1 VLKTGDFP
9 HSGWQLGRQTRS
21 FARRCHIYG
30 SIADHDRCHGSV
42 LPARRI
48 REARQVGPEAPRSFV
63 RDVVDLPFAGRRPKG
78 RHRAEQAA
86 FGRVGLSLVFCIPQ
100 PKLKSYLELVLLLI
114 VLLLY
119 FQLRKSVRNV
129 ADAPDEL
136 LDERQI
142 AIRNS
147 GYLHAYR
154 WLSALML
161 IYAVVFIGIY
171 EIFLGNLNWAVNIK
185 FTQPILAFCMWV
197 ACLPSMVLAWQLPTE
212 QFIPEESK

>member
-1 VLKTGDFP
+1 
-9 HSGWQLGRQTRS
+9 
-21 FARRCHIYG
+21 
-30 SIADHDRCHGSV
+30 
-42 LPARRI
+42 
-48 REARQVGPEAPRSFV
+48 
-63 RDVVDLPFAGRRPKG
+63 
-78 RHRAEQAA
+78 
-86 FGRVGLSLVFCIPQ
+86 
-100 PKLKSYLELVLLLI
+100 LLLI

-171 EIFLGNLNWAVNIK
+171 EIFLGNSNWVVHIK
-185 FTQPILAFCMWV
+185 FTQPIIAFCMWV

>member
-1 VLKTGDFP
+1 MTDQEGNKYYWSAGVTKNEVIESLNDNRPSIFRNQFNRRALVL
-9 HSGWQLGRQTRS
+9 
-21 FARRCHIYG
+21 
-30 SIADHDRCHGSV
+30 V
-42 LPARRI
+42 
-48 REARQVGPEAPRSFV
+48 
-63 RDVVDLPFAGRRPKG
+63 
-78 RHRAEQAA
+78 AA
-86 FGRVGLSLVFCIPQ
+86 VSLVGLSLVFCIPQ
-100 PKLKSYLELVLLLI
+100 PKLKSYLEIVLLLI

-142 AIRNS
+142 AIRNL

-171 EIFLGNLNWAVNIK
+171 EIFLGNSNWVVHIK
-185 FTQPILAFCMWV
+185 FTQPIIAFCMWV